1 MLFRRMVEEKE
12 ARKNSS
18 NDNYGKKNQ
27 KEVKLSGEDLKEA
40 LERVKPLWL
49 KRK

>member
-12 ARKNSS
+12 AHKNGS
-18 NDNYGKKNQ
+18 NDIRKK
-27 KEVKLSGEDLKEA
+27 KPEELKLRGEDLKEA